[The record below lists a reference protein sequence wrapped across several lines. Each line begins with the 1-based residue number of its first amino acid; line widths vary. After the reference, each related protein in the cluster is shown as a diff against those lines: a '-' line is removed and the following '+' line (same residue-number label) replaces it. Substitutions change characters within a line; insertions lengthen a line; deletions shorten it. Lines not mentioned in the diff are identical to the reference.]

1 MAEPGRAFYKLVGEK
16 SRCFAILKIHRQE
29 TSLPNVYV
37 LKPAI
42 RECGKRS
49 RSRRHSRIRFTN
61 DAPKE
66 LRRSL
71 TRRLMTSKEISRNV
85 QHRLAAGLEMYSS
98 SHQPDI
104 GYVGSRSETAQQV
117 LTFVLLAV
125 GTNGD
130 RTASRGRL
138 GHVSCHRL
146 SILPAGQHCV
156 LFENSS

>member
-1 MAEPGRAFYKLVGEK
+1 
-16 SRCFAILKIHRQE
+16 
-29 TSLPNVYV
+29 
-37 LKPAI
+37 
-42 RECGKRS
+42 KRS

-71 TRRLMTSKEISRNV
+71 TRRLMTSKEISRNL

-156 LFENSS
+156 LFENSSASCSAMCCGRPPYRSRKHGTESRWFRISSCP